1 LFADM
6 ALAAGTQRI
15 STRATGVVG
24 VAILCSRV
32 LGLIREVVFAAMF
45 GASRNMDA
53 FLTAFRAP
61 NMLRD
66 LFAEGALSTAF
77 VTTFSRRIATEG
89 ERSAWD
95 LASKVATLTLI
106 FMSAISLL
114 GVVFAPVLIDILAPG
129 FPAEK
134 AELTVLLT
142 RIMFPFIL
150 LVSLAALVM
159 GMLNARHVFGPP
171 AMASAF
177 FNLGSIIGGVTLCY
191 WLDPQ
196 SDWRHPHFGERGLVG
211 LSIATLIGGL
221 LQLAVQLP
229 SLRRVG
235 FRFRPDFKWRDPG
248 VRTIL
253 GMMGPAMIAA
263 SAVQVNVAVNSI
275 FASGLGDGPIAWLNI
290 AFRLM
295 QLPLGIFGV
304 AVATVTLPLVSRSA
318 AVGNT
323 GEFRSALAHSV
334 RLVLLLT
341 IPAAIGLIILAE
353 PIIQLIY
360 QHGRFTHYA
369 TIQTAAA
376 LRFYAIGLAG
386 YSADKVLAPAF
397 YALDKRHLPMFVS
410 LTSIAVNFTLNWFFT
425 YQLHLGH
432 RGLALSTSLV
442 AITNFFFLY
451 SMMRYYAKRLETG
464 AMLLTVGKLL
474 LAGSVLAVICWLAS
488 NFFFMRYPL
497 APGWQNALVMLAT
510 ICCGASAFFSA
521 AYLLRVAEVHDLVD
535 LVRRKFGRTM

>member
-24 VAILCSRV
+24 IAILCSRV

-95 LASKVATLTLI
+95 LASKVATLTLV
-106 FMSAISLL
+106 FRSAVSLL
-114 GVVFAPVLIDILAPG
+114 GVAFAPLLIDILAPG
-129 FPAEK
+129 FPPEK
-134 AELTVLLT
+134 ADLTVLLT

-177 FNLGSIIGGVTLCY
+177 FNIGSIVGGVTLCY

-196 SDWRHPHFGERGLVG
+196 PDWRHPHFGERGLVG

-235 FRFRPDFKWRDPG
+235 FRFHPDFKWRDPG

-275 FASGLGDGPIAWLNI
+275 FASGLGDGPITWLNI

-318 AVGNT
+318 AVGNAD
-323 GEFRSALAHSV
+323 EFRSALAHSV
-334 RLVLLLT
+334 RLVLTLT

-360 QHGRFTHYA
+360 QHGRFTHEA

-376 LRFYAIGLAG
+376 LQFYAIGLAG

-410 LTSIAVNFTLNWFFT
+410 LTSIAVNFSLNWFFT
-425 YQLHLGH
+425 FHLHLGH

-451 SMMRYYAKRLETG
+451 SMMRRYTKHLETG
-464 AMLLTVGKLL
+464 AMLKTIGKLL
-474 LAGSVLAVICWLAS
+474 IAGIVLAAICWLTWE
-488 NFFFMRYPL
+488 FFFMRYPH
-497 APGWQNALVMLAT
+497 APGWQNLLVMLIT
-510 ICCGASAFFSA
+510 IGCGAGAFFFA
-521 AYLLRVAEVHDLVD
+521 AYFLRVSEVHDLVD
-535 LVRRKFGRTM
+535 LVRRRFRRAT

>member
-1 LFADM
+1 M
-6 ALAAGTQRI
+6 AHVPTQRI
-15 STRATGVVG
+15 STRATGIVG

-32 LGLIREVVFAAMF
+32 LGLIREVVFAALF

-77 VTTFSRRIATEG
+77 VTTFSQRIATEG
-89 ERSAWD
+89 DKSAWR
-95 LASKVATLTLI
+95 LASKVATLTLV
-106 FMSAISLL
+106 FMSGLTLVGIL
-114 GVVFAPVLIDILAPG
+114 FAPVLIKILAPG
-129 FPAEK
+129 FPVDK

-159 GMLNARHVFGPP
+159 GMLNAKHVFGMP
-171 AMASAF
+171 AMASSF
-177 FNLGSIIGGVTLCY
+177 FNLGSIIGGVALCY

-196 SDWRHPHFGERGLVG
+196 PDWRHPHFGERGLVG
-211 LSIATLIGGL
+211 LSIATLIGGF
-221 LQLAVQLP
+221 LQLIVQFP
-229 SLRRVG
+229 SLGRVG
-235 FRFRPDFKWRDPG
+235 FRFRLDFNWRDPG

-253 GMMGPAMIAA
+253 GMMGPATIAA

-323 GEFRSALAHSV
+323 SEFRSALAHSV

-360 QHGRFTHYA
+360 QHGRFTHEA

-410 LTSIAVNFTLNWFFT
+410 LTSIAVNLLLNWFFT
-425 YQLHLGH
+425 FHLHLGH

-442 AITNFFFLY
+442 AVTNFFFLY
-451 SMMRYYAKRLETG
+451 SMMRHYTKRLETG
-464 AMLLTVGKLL
+464 TMLETIGKLL
-474 LAGSVLAVICWLAS
+474 LAGVVLAAICWLAS
-488 NFFFMRYPL
+488 SFFFMRYPH
-497 APGWQNALVMLAT
+497 APAWQNAMVMLVT
-510 ICCGASAFFSA
+510 ICCGAGAFFSA
-521 AYLLRVAEVHDLVD
+521 AYLLRVTEVHDLVE
-535 LVRRKFGRTM
+535 LVRRRFRTK